1 MAKQDKY
8 KICSMFYPWAE
19 NKKREL
25 QFMMLENTSNTRILG
40 YSQMTHAYPF
50 GAELMSFNEQPR
62 NSLCV
67 SVGMKAA
74 NMGSELL
81 GSL

>member
-25 QFMMLENTSNTRILG
+25 QLNTFADVIRLLPPELVEYVQKKLVRMLASLEDDDKANDTPTS
-40 YSQMTHAYPF
+40 S
-50 GAELMSFNEQPR
+50 
-62 NSLCV
+62 
-67 SVGMKAA
+67 
-74 NMGSELL
+74 
-81 GSL
+81 